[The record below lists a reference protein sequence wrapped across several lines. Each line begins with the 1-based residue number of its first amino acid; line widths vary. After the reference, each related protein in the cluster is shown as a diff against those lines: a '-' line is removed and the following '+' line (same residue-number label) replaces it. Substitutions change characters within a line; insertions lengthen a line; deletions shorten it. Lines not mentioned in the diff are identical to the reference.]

1 LKNQAKPKRW
11 VELAI
16 RSADHL
22 LLNEAL
28 PAFLQE
34 KGFSGLWIDEEEK
47 TPYRA
52 VLRAYFLEEDWEPG
66 VEGQL
71 DLHLKELSRIFPA
84 AFEGGVISKNVIEE
98 EDWVSRWLPF
108 FEPLKIGSVWIRS
121 SQTAIRLGEDEQEIV
136 MDPGQAF
143 GTGHHESTQLCME
156 SILRLRPL
164 LEDDALVLDLGTGTG
179 ILAMFA
185 AKVGLRNILALDT
198 DPVAVETAQGNLSA
212 NGVKAF
218 VEINTQPLEFIAQ
231 RFALILANLSTSI
244 LEELCEELK
253 RHMVMGGWLVVS
265 GLLTGD
271 TDVVVK
277 SFSSRGLEVI
287 HQKNKNEWACLVF
300 RRPTPISA

>member
-1 LKNQAKPKRW
+1 MKNQAKPRRW
-11 VELAI
+11 VELTI

-34 KGFSGLWIDEEEK
+34 KGFSGLWIDEEERP
-47 TPYRA
+47 PYRA
-52 VLRAYFLEEDWEPG
+52 VLRAYFLEEDWERG

-84 AFEGGVISKNVIEE
+84 AFEGGVISKSVIEE

-121 SQTAIRLGEDEQEIV
+121 SQTAIRLAEDEQEIV
-136 MDPGQAF
+136 LDPGQAF

-218 VEINTQPLEFIAQ
+218 VEINTQPLEFVAQ

-253 RHMVMGGWLVVS
+253 RHMVMDGWLVVS